1 MATQSEGIQKL
12 LEAEK
17 AAQKEVD
24 AARKGK
30 IRKVQIFVNLIL
42 EKAKKLKQAKD
53 EAKDEIKAFQAD
65 RDTEFKKVEATIM
78 GGSDKLQNEITL
90 KTKKEIEEMNK
101 RVKAERKKV
110 IACFYYSCF
119 LIQLQVIASLVAS
132 VRNVQPEL
140 PVNFRPA
147 IGA

>member
-1 MATQSEGIQKL
+1 
-12 LEAEK
+12 
-17 AAQKEVD
+17 
-24 AARKGK
+24 
-30 IRKVQIFVNLIL
+30 
-42 EKAKKLKQAKD
+42 
-53 EAKDEIKAFQAD
+53 
-65 RDTEFKKVEATIM
+65 M
-78 GGSDKLQNEITL
+78 GGSDKLQNAITL

-110 IACFYYSCF
+110 IACFYYSTF
-119 LIQLQVIASLVAS
+119 KIKLQVIASLVAS

>member
-24 AARKGK
+24 VARKD
-30 IRKVQIFVNLIL
+30 
-42 EKAKKLKQAKD
+42 KAKKLKQAKD

-65 RDTEFKKVEATIM
+65 RDADFKKVEATIM
-78 GGSDKLQNEITL
+78 GGSDKLQNVITL

-101 RVKAERKKV
+101 RVKAERKK
-110 IACFYYSCF
+110 
-119 LIQLQVIASLVAS
+119 VIASLVAS

>member
-1 MATQSEGIQKL
+1 
-12 LEAEK
+12 
-17 AAQKEVD
+17 
-24 AARKGK
+24 
-30 IRKVQIFVNLIL
+30 
-42 EKAKKLKQAKD
+42 
-53 EAKDEIKAFQAD
+53 
-65 RDTEFKKVEATIM
+65 M
-78 GGSDKLQNEITL
+78 GGSDKLQNVITL

-110 IACFYYSCF
+110 HCCLCYIH
-119 LIQLQVIASLVAS
+119 LKIQLQVIASLVAS